1 MLAAVRSAAVLG
13 IDAYDVLVE
22 VDVALGLPMWTIVGL
37 PAGAVKESRER
48 VSAALLNSGFE
59 VPPRRV
65 TVNLAPGDQRKDGT
79 AFDFPIALGYL
90 AATGQLDP
98 ESLTSIVAIGELGL
112 DGTLRPVRGALSVA
126 RRLAGAGRRRR
137 GAGDNLTL
145 ILPPPNVAEA
155 SLVSR
160 LALCAPPTLTSI
172 VEQLESRK
180 LPPPGAVQNEVS
192 ATPAAESVDLSD
204 VVGQDVAKR
213 ALEIAAAGAHALL
226 MVGPPGAGKTMLA
239 RRLPTILPALSEE
252 EALEVVAIHS
262 VAGLLAPNA
271 AVSVARPFR
280 APHHTLSAAGLIGG
294 GSNPR
299 PGEVSLAH
307 HGVLFLDELQEIP
320 RHVLDALR
328 QPLEDG
334 RVVIARAATSVAF
347 PAQFTLV
354 GAMNPCPCGRAGDPR
369 GGCSCAASE
378 IAHHQSRLSGPL
390 ADRIDMQVRLSA
402 VPLRELGKREG
413 GESSAAVRARV
424 ETARA
429 RQRERYRGVPRV
441 RCNAHVAGRW
451 LDTRTPIDSDARDL
465 LASAAE
471 RSGLS
476 ARAYHRVL
484 KVARTIA
491 DLDDATTVAW
501 PHVAEALRYRLLEMR
516 EAEGVSVHR
525 DSPDSSAQNPAS
537 SSKLP
542 PRTRATRANEAIA
555 AQPIAT
561 ASTRRSVP

>member
-13 IDAYDVLVE
+13 IDAYDVIVE
-22 VDVALGLPMWTIVGL
+22 VHVAPGLPQWTIVGL
-37 PAGAVKESRER
+37 PAGAVKESRDR
-48 VSAALLNSGFE
+48 VSAALVNSGFV

-65 TVNLAPGDQRKDGT
+65 TINLAPADVKKEGT
-79 AFDFPIALGYL
+79 SFDLPIALGFL

-98 ESLTSIVAIGELGL
+98 AALEPVVAVGELGL

-137 GAGDNLTL
+137 PGAATL

-160 LALCAPPTLTSI
+160 LPLVAPATLADL
-172 VEQLESRK
+172 VGQLRDGRLE
-180 LPPPGAVQNEVS
+180 
-192 ATPAAESVDLSD
+192 PAAPTDAAGPASPASEAVDLAEI
-204 VVGQDVAKR
+204 VGQDVAKR

-226 MVGPPGAGKTMLA
+226 MIGPPGAGKTMLA
-239 RRLPTILPALSEE
+239 RRLPTILPALTEE

-262 VAGLLAPNA
+262 VAGLLAPGSA
-271 AVSVARPFR
+271 PLVARPFR

-294 GSNPR
+294 GGIPR

-334 RVVIARAATSVAF
+334 RVIIARAATAVAF
-347 PAQFTLV
+347 PSQFTLI

-369 GGCSCAASE
+369 GGCACASSE
-378 IAHHQSRLSGPL
+378 IARHQSRLSGPL
-390 ADRIDMQVRLSA
+390 ADRIDMQVRLAA
-402 VPLRELGKREG
+402 VPVRELGRRQG
-413 GESSAAVRARV
+413 GESSATVRSRV
-424 ETARA
+424 ERARA
-429 RQRERYRGVPRV
+429 RQRSRYAAMSRV
-441 RCNAHVAGRW
+441 RCNAHAAGRW
-451 LDTRTPIDSDARDL
+451 LDTRTPVDADARDL

-471 RSGLS
+471 RCGLS

-491 DLDDATTVAW
+491 DLDDSDAVRW
-501 PHVAEALRYRLLEMR
+501 PHVAEALRYRPVEPKG
-516 EAEGVSVHR
+516 EEETAPVVTADGAETAGG
-525 DSPDSSAQNPAS
+525 
-537 SSKLP
+537 
-542 PRTRATRANEAIA
+542 ATVAG
-555 AQPIAT
+555 
-561 ASTRRSVP
+561 

>member
-22 VDVALGLPMWTIVGL
+22 VDVAPGLPIWTIVGL
-37 PAGAVKESRER
+37 PAGAVRESRER
-48 VSAALLNSGFE
+48 VSAALTNSGFH
-59 VPPRRV
+59 VPSRRV
-65 TVNLAPGDQRKDGT
+65 TINLAPGDVRKEGT
-79 AFDFPIALGYL
+79 SFDLPIALGFL
-90 AATGQLDP
+90 AATGQLDR
-98 ESLTSIVAIGELGL
+98 EALASVVAVGELGL
-112 DGTLRPVRGALSVA
+112 DGTLRPVRGTLSVA
-126 RRLAGAGRRRR
+126 RRLAGARRRR
-137 GAGDNLTL
+137 AADAGATL
-145 ILPPPNVAEA
+145 VLPPPNVTEA

-160 LALCAPPTLTSI
+160 LTLAAPTTLAEA
-172 VEQLESRK
+172 VAQLRAGRLEAPRPSD
-180 LPPPGAVQNEVS
+180 GGGDG
-192 ATPAAESVDLSD
+192 TTGVDPIDLAD

-226 MVGPPGAGKTMLA
+226 MIGPPGAGKTMLA
-239 RRLPTILPALSEE
+239 RRLPTILPSLSEE

-262 VAGLLAPNA
+262 VAGLLSPTGA
-271 AVSVARPFR
+271 ASVARPFR

-320 RHVLDALR
+320 RHVLDSLR

-334 RVVIARAATSVAF
+334 RVVIVRAATAVTF

-369 GGCSCAASE
+369 GGCTCASSE
-378 IAHHQSRLSGPL
+378 IAEHQSRLSGPL

-402 VPLRELGKREG
+402 VPVRELGRQQG
-413 GESSAAVRARV
+413 GETSTVVRARV
-424 ETARA
+424 ERARA
-429 RQRERYRGVPRV
+429 RQRARYRGVTRA
-441 RCNAHVAGRW
+441 RCNAHSSGRW
-451 LDTRTPIDSDARDL
+451 LDTRTPVDSDAREL

-471 RSGLS
+471 RCRLS

-491 DLDDATTVAW
+491 DLDDASSIAW
-501 PHVAEALRYRLLEMR
+501 THVAEALRYRPLDARSSDDGTKSDSDALT
-516 EAEGVSVHR
+516 AGVS
-525 DSPDSSAQNPAS
+525 
-537 SSKLP
+537 
-542 PRTRATRANEAIA
+542 
-555 AQPIAT
+555 
-561 ASTRRSVP
+561 